1 MTIKGKI
8 KVINQTEQVSE
19 KFSKREFVVT
29 TDDMYPQD
37 ILIQFTQDKCRL
49 LDLFKVDDN
58 VEVAYNLKGK
68 EYTDKNGKVRYFTS
82 IEGWKINNLDK
93 PQHNGGLPSETVAP
107 QVQTEQV
114 NTVSNEEED
123 DLPF

>member
-8 KVINQTEQVSE
+8 KVINPTEQVSE

-29 TDDMYPQD
+29 TEDIYPQD

-49 LDLFKVDDN
+49 LDLFKVGNN

-68 EYTDKNGKVRYFTS
+68 EYTDKNGNVRYFTS

-93 PQHNGGLPSETVAP
+93 PQHNGGLPNETVAT
-107 QVQTEQV
+107 QVETEQV
-114 NTVSNEEED
+114 NAISNEEED
-123 DLPF
+123 SLPF